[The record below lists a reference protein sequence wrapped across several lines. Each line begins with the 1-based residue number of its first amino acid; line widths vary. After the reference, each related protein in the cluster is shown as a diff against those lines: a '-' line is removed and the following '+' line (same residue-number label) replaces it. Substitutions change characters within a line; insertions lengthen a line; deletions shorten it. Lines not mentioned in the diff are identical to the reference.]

1 MKNQAPLK
9 SGTTFQSCTFVE
21 RADLSALVLSLLIC
35 EKETTALLHMVLRRM
50 RQSRDE
56 SPERATWQGVA
67 STTFSFFFYLH
78 VIQNGTKQE
87 SMKVQPPAFCCR
99 NPDIGFI
106 KSHQA
111 L

>member
-9 SGTTFQSCTFVE
+9 SGTRFHSCTFVE
-21 RADLSALVLSLLIC
+21 RVDLSALVLSLLIC
-35 EKETTALLHMVLRRM
+35 EKETTALLHRVLRRM

-56 SPERATWQGVA
+56 SPEGTTWQGVA
-67 STTFSFFFYLH
+67 STTFSFFYLH
-78 VIQNGTKQE
+78 VIQNGMKQE
-87 SMKVQPPAFCCR
+87 SMKVQPLAFCCR